1 MTTSEISPRRNNFK
15 IFLGAV
21 KIALGFL
28 LLWLSLRGVQ
38 WEQLAV
44 AFQQVSMG
52 LLLATLLSVLLGL
65 GLKAIRWRVLLQYFG
80 MPVPGLNVL
89 EALLAGQAAN
99 IILPARGGEVVRLG
113 FLATDQA
120 GQSPQILASIA
131 VEKVLDLTALAVS
144 GLLVA
149 AYLPPQNA
157 LWIRTWLLPGS
168 AFALIL
174 LILLVVW
181 GPALYGRLRRWTP
194 SEPPRWLGWVD
205 EQIVGLTQSLHQLRE
220 LRRIVSLLAMTLLI
234 WVVMAATNQILL
246 VSLNLEGGVLVSTL
260 VLVLIH
266 IGLMP
271 ALMPGNIGP
280 FYFFVQLA
288 LTPFAISSDLGLAYA
303 MLLHALITLPPFILG
318 GLLFLRS
325 GRSTLLV
332 KKSTS

>member
-1 MTTSEISPRRNNFK
+1 MSYLHSMKNYLKYIVGVGK
-15 IFLGAV
+15 ITLG
-21 KIALGFL
+21 LL

-44 AFQQVSMG
+44 ALRQVSLS
-52 LLLATLLSVLLGL
+52 LLLATFLSVLLGL
-65 GLKAIRWRVLLQYFG
+65 ILKVIRWRILLQYFG
-80 MPVPGLNVL
+80 LPVPGLNVF

-113 FLATDQA
+113 FLATDQV

-131 VEKVLDLTALAVS
+131 VEKVLDITALAVS

-149 AYLPPQNA
+149 AYLPPQNTT
-157 LWIRTWLLPGS
+157 WIRTWLLPGS

-174 LILLVVW
+174 LVLLVVW
-181 GPALYGRLRRWTP
+181 GPALYARLRRLTP
-194 SEPPRWLGWVD
+194 SELPRWLIWID
-205 EQIVGLTQSLHQLRE
+205 EQILSLTRSLHQLRK
-220 LRRIVSLLAMTLLI
+220 LRRILPLLAMTLLI
-234 WVVMAATNQILL
+234 WLVMAATNQILL
-246 VSLNLEGGVLVSTL
+246 VSLNLEGGALVSTL

-280 FYFFVQLA
+280 FYFFVQLG
-288 LTPFAISSDLGLAYA
+288 LTPFAISSNQGLAFA
-303 MLLHALITLPPFILG
+303 MLLHALITLPPLILG

-325 GRSTLLV
+325 GRSTLLLRN
-332 KKSTS
+332 STS